1 MNKKSIYK
9 EIKPSKHIDDF
20 VHSFWAHTNIEDTPK
35 EITISPDSFFK
46 IIFLVQK
53 NQIINYFMTGI
64 WTDNKNFVIPPNTSI
79 FGCRLRILA
88 PEFLINEEIASIL
101 NSLKQLELSYLNL
114 GDFTLTNFEFIVKQ
128 WETELSK
135 LKPNKSI
142 QANKLR
148 LSQLLYGSK
157 EGLSTTDVSNQ
168 IFWTNRQ
175 INRYLN
181 KYIGISLKK
190 YLNIQK
196 IYASYLQIRDG
207 KLYPQKNYFDQAHFI
222 KEVKKHTGETPK
234 SLYQKQNDH
243 FIQLKNIQ
251 EK

>member
-1 MNKKSIYK
+1 MNTESIYK
-9 EIKPSKHIDDF
+9 EIKPAKHLEDF
-20 VHSFWAHTNIEDTPK
+20 VHSFWTHRNLSGISQEM
-35 EITISPDSFFK
+35 TISPDSFFK
-46 IIFLVQK
+46 IIFLVHK
-53 NQIINYFMTGI
+53 SKIVNYFMTGI
-64 WTDNKNFVIPPNTSI
+64 WTENKNFTMPPNTTS

-88 PEFLINEEIASIL
+88 PEYLIDEEISPIL

-114 GDFTLTNFEFIVKQ
+114 DRFNLSNFNTIVKQ
-128 WETELSK
+128 WEAEL
-135 LKPNKSI
+135 LRIKPNKTI
-142 QANKLR
+142 AANKLR
-148 LSQLLYGSK
+148 LSQLLYSTDGS
-157 EGLSTTDVSNQ
+157 LSPSEISEQ
-168 IFWTNRQ
+168 IFWANRQ

-196 IYASYLQIRDG
+196 IYASYIQIREG
-207 KLYPQKNYFDQAHFI
+207 ELYPQKDYFDQAHFI
-222 KEVKKHTGETPK
+222 REVKKHTGETPK

>member
-1 MNKKSIYK
+1 MNERTKYQ
-9 EIKPSKHIDDF
+9 EIKPSKYLEDF
-20 VHSFWAHTNIEDTPK
+20 VHSFWTHKNLEDKPQ
-35 EITISPDSFFK
+35 EMTIFPDSFFK
-46 IIFLVQK
+46 IIFLVQD
-53 NQIINYFMTGI
+53 NRIIHYFMTGI
-64 WTDNKNFVIPPNTSI
+64 WTENKNFVIPPNTST

-88 PEFLINEEIASIL
+88 PEFLIGEEIASIL
-101 NSLKQLELSYLNL
+101 NSLKQLQLSYLNL
-114 GDFTLTNFEFIVKQ
+114 GDFILTDFEFIVKQ

-135 LKPNKSI
+135 LIPGKSI

-148 LSQLLYGSK
+148 LSQLLYSTSGN
-157 EGLSTTDVSNQ
+157 LSATEVSDQ

-181 KYIGISLKK
+181 KHIGISLKK

-196 IYASYLQIRDG
+196 IYASYLHIRQG
-207 KLYPQKNYFDQAHFI
+207 ELSPQKNYFDQAHFI
-222 KEVKKHTGETPK
+222 REVKKHTGETPK
-234 SLYQKQNDH
+234 SLYLKQNDH